1 MKNFP
6 NLILDISYKKEI
18 VRRNPLPEIF
28 LQNSNEEC
36 LAWLDSSREDK
47 EIGRFS
53 ILGIKPLFTIKTA
66 KNSITFHDKFKI
78 FSSLEISKVEGNPN
92 IFLKEILQKIKVKKE
107 SLEIPF
113 SLGLLGYFG
122 YEYLEKEKQKK
133 ACLNTPDSFFM
144 FPGISYVYDHYKKF
158 LYTIKFEDP
167 ILRQGFEWQANPKC
181 QITKVD
187 TNSKFQEPNIKSKVQ
202 LDYEISQK
210 KYFDIF
216 EKIQNKISDGEMYE
230 CCFTH
235 KILLNGLN
243 NLADLYLD
251 LRVKNPASFSAFL
264 RFDEFTVLSSSPERF
279 LKLEDRKVE
288 MRPIK
293 GTIKRGINKAEDKKN
308 QTELEQ
314 SLKNRAENIMIVDLI
329 RNDLGRISEFNSV
342 KVKKL
347 FKVEKYASLFQL
359 VSVIESKLK
368 KNEDIFSALEATFPG
383 GSMTGAPKIR
393 AMEYIK
399 KYETTK
405 RGIYSGSIGY
415 IDISGNSDLN
425 IVIRTIIH
433 DEKKQ
438 KAYLGVGGA
447 LVYDSSAISEY
458 EESILKASKIIETIE
473 SKRNIRLT
481 R

>member
-6 NLILDISYKKEI
+6 NLLLDISYKKEI

-28 LQNSNEEC
+28 LRNSNEEY

-53 ILGIKPLFTIKTA
+53 ILGIKPLFTIKTD

-78 FSSLEISKVEGNPN
+78 FSSLEISKFEGNPN
-92 IFLKEILQKIKVKKE
+92 IFLKEISQKIKVEKS
-107 SLEIPF
+107 SLKIPF

-144 FPGISYVYDHYKKF
+144 FPTISYVYDHFKKI
-158 LYTIKFEDP
+158 LYTIEIRNERTKERRNLTT
-167 ILRQGFEWQANPKC
+167 INLRKVNEE
-181 QITKVD
+181 TKKII
-187 TNSKFQEPNIKSKVQ
+187 NKKIQ
-202 LDYEISQK
+202 LTYEISQK

-264 RFDEFTVLSSSPERF
+264 RFDGFTVLSSSPERF